1 MRGFSVPPVSK
12 VAEMNLDKAVVS
24 FAGIMVL
31 LSLALAQL
39 FSPYWLLLTAFVGL
53 NMLQAG
59 ITGFCPAAM
68 IFKKLG
74 IRPGNA
80 FQ

>member
-1 MRGFSVPPVSK
+1 
-12 VAEMNLDKAVVS
+12 MNLDKAVVS

-39 FSPYWLLLTAFVGL
+39 FSPYWLLLTVFVGL

-74 IRPGNA
+74 IRSGNA

>member
-1 MRGFSVPPVSK
+1 
-12 VAEMNLDKAVVS
+12 MNIDKAVTS

-31 LSLALAQL
+31 LSLALAQIH
-39 FSPYWLLLTAFVGL
+39 SPYWLLLTAFVGL
-53 NMLQAG
+53 NLLQAG

-74 IRPGNA
+74 FRSGCA